1 MGETIGFSESVSLA
15 VGGMVGGGIFAV
27 LGVVAANARTAAWLA
42 FVASGALALCAGY
55 SFVRLIAES
64 DDAVASPVDHVAEFT
79 GKRWLAGVIGWVF
92 TFGYVGTMAM
102 YAYAFGSYA
111 LQLVGV
117 ETVLGIPARPL
128 VSALGV
134 VAFVGLNVVG
144 ARASGRAEDALVATK
159 VAILLVVGVA
169 GVYYGY
175 TQGTLRSGLH
185 HVGGGVVSAAAL
197 SFVAFEGWELLT
209 FDLDSI
215 EDPEATVRK
224 AIYVSIV
231 FTTLLYVL
239 VAVVTTNLLSAETI
253 AAHAETALA
262 YAARP
267 VFHEVG
273 FALIAVAAVL
283 STASA
288 LNATLFSA
296 ARLSQ
301 QVADAAHNVPKTGD
315 DERVAAS
322 VGHQR
327 SADPG
332 TESPVRA
339 LLVLGTL
346 TAVLTVY
353 GSLQSITSFASG
365 AFISIFGVISAVAYT
380 RRDSLVSSVVPA
392 VGALGAAV
400 ALIALFWHLHRTDPD
415 VLATVATIWAV
426 VLAVY
431 WLPRR

>member
-1 MGETIGFSESVSLA
+1 VSEKIGFPESVSLA

-27 LGVVAANARTAAWLA
+27 LGVVAETAGPAAWLA
-42 FVASGALALCAGY
+42 FVASGLLALCAGY
-55 SFVRLIAES
+55 SFVRLVRES
-64 DDAVASPVDHVAEFT
+64 DDDVAGPVDHVEEFT
-79 GKRWLAGVIGWVF
+79 GKRWLAGVVGWVF

-102 YAYAFGSYA
+102 YAYAFGSY
-111 LQLVGV
+111 LLELVGV
-117 ETVLGIPARPL
+117 HAVYGVPARPA
-128 VSALGV
+128 VSAAGV
-134 VAFVGLNVVG
+134 ALFVGLNALG
-144 ARASGRAEDALVATK
+144 ARASGRTEDALVAAK
-159 VAILLVVGVA
+159 VLILLVVGGG

-175 TQGTLRSGLH
+175 THHTLQSGVHAL
-185 HVGGGVVSAAAL
+185 GGGALAAGAL

-215 EDPEATVRK
+215 EDPTETVPR

-239 VAVVTTNLLSAETI
+239 VAVVTTNLLSTDTI

-267 VFHEVG
+267 VFHEAG
-273 FALIAVAAVL
+273 FLLIAVAAVL

-301 QVADAAHNVPKTGD
+301 QVADAAHNAPDADGTPG
-315 DERVAAS
+315 ES

-327 SADPG
+327 TG
-332 TESPVRA
+332 GESPIRP
-339 LLVLGTL
+339 LLVLGTI
-346 TAVLTVY
+346 TVILTVY
-353 GSLQSITSFASG
+353 GSLESITSFASG
-365 AFISIFGVISAVAYT
+365 AFISIFGVVSAVAYT
-380 RRDSLVSSVVPA
+380 RRDSAVSAAVP
-392 VGALGAAV
+392 ALGAVGSLV
-400 ALIALFWHLHRTDPD
+400 ALVALFWHLHATNPS
-415 VLATVATIWAV
+415 VLATVAAIWAV